1 MPSSM
6 LDSLMSLAG
15 PQIMSALAGRLGESE
30 AKVGDG
36 LKTAAGALLAGV
48 ATRSTDSSF
57 ISQIFSLVTG
67 SGASGILGNLA
78 GLASS
83 GPSGATGE
91 LGQKLLG
98 LVLGGQQSAVTSAI
112 AAASGLKASS
122 AQGLLGMAA
131 PLVAGFLGKQVST
144 GGLNASSFA
153 SLLGGEAPSLK
164 ALLPAG
170 LGALLPSLG
179 GAASAVSSYAS
190 SAVSSYEEPKSSGAG
205 WLLPALLGVVAL
217 GAAWWLLGNREMP
230 AVPEAPKVTEAVK
243 DAATT
248 ATSAVGSVAN
258 SAWAAL
264 GDLLK
269 TKLPNGIEIDVP
281 KMGVENRLIAFIT
294 DAAKPVDKTTWFDFD
309 RLLFD
314 MAKATLRPESQAQLK
329 NVAEILKAF
338 PNVNIKVGGYT
349 DNVGDKAMNLK
360 LSGDRA
366 ASVVAE
372 LAALGIDKARLESE
386 GYGDQHPVA
395 DNATE
400 EGRAQNRRVSM
411 RVTKK

>member
-48 ATRSTDSSF
+48 ATRSTDSNF

-67 SGASGILGNLA
+67 SGASGVLGNLA

-83 GPSGATGE
+83 GPSGAAGE

-153 SLLGGEAPSLK
+153 SLLGGEASALK
-164 ALLPAG
+164 AILPAG
-170 LGALLPSLG
+170 LGTLLPSLG
-179 GAASAVSSYAS
+179 GAASAISSYAS
-190 SAVSSYEEPKSSGAG
+190 SAASQIEEPKSGAG

-243 DAATT
+243 EAATT
-248 ATSAVGSVAN
+248 ATTAVESAAT

-281 KMGVENRLIAFIT
+281 KLGVENRLIAFIT

-314 MAKATLRPESQAQLK
+314 TAKATLRPESQAQLK

-349 DNVGDKAMNLK
+349 DNVGDKAMNMK

-372 LAALGIDKARLESE
+372 LVTLGIDKARLESE

-400 EGRAQNRRVSM
+400 AGRAQNQRVSM